1 MNNEVKN
8 YSGCRETP
16 KNKEQKKG
24 WRKVSERVGR
34 WMGNTDKNTWL
45 KDMRGNLIL
54 VSTVIAT
61 MTFQMALNPP
71 GGVRPI
77 KEDANPPGVIKE
89 DSDIPQR
96 SNIAD
101 TIGCTLSG
109 SGLHLCPGEAI
120 LAVVYPH
127 DYFRFLVSNT
137 ICFVASLS
145 ICLLL
150 VSGIPLH
157 NRFPIWL
164 LIIGMC
170 VTLTSLTISYTT
182 ALTMTTPDPIF
193 DKADKFLLKL
203 LDTWIGLLS
212 CIALLHTLRFVIWGV
227 KFCQKRSKKKAM
239 AQNITKEIP
248 AC

>member
-1 MNNEVKN
+1 MNNKVDN
-8 YSGCRETP
+8 DTGSIETAR
-16 KNKEQKKG
+16 NEELKKG
-24 WRKVSERVGR
+24 WRNVLERAGN
-34 WMGNTDKNTWL
+34 WMALEDKDKWL
-45 KDMRGNLIL
+45 DQMRGNLSL
-54 VSTVIAT
+54 VATVIAT

-137 ICFVASLS
+137 ICFVS
-145 ICLLL
+145 CL
-150 VSGIPLH
+150 
-157 NRFPIWL
+157 
-164 LIIGMC
+164 
-170 VTLTSLTISYTT
+170 
-182 ALTMTTPDPIF
+182 
-193 DKADKFLLKL
+193 
-203 LDTWIGLLS
+203 
-212 CIALLHTLRFVIWGV
+212 
-227 KFCQKRSKKKAM
+227 
-239 AQNITKEIP
+239 
-248 AC
+248 